1 MANNMTFEDI
11 STVLNSIMSQAT
23 GKTDIV
29 ATNTQQF
36 VAQADVTL
44 KTGYDRVLGAISQV
58 IDKTVY
64 SQRPYRRKFASLY
77 KNSQEWGNHVRKLQ
91 MVDSDFESDDRTPLT
106 DGQAVDMYKIN
117 KGKVRQTNFY
127 GGQTYQF
134 SRTYFKDQLDQAF
147 RSPDELARFISMY
160 TQNMSDVIEQAHEN
174 LARMCVSNYIASK
187 YYWGLKTTTP
197 DSSGVWTSANVGGT
211 HEIKLLTMYNSET
224 GLSLTSTDL
233 KKPENYAPFFRWAI
247 AKILTYSDMMTERST
262 MFNIRINKEGY
273 PRHTPKEKQKLFLYS
288 PEARQIET
296 NVEATTFHNELLKL
310 GAFERVNFWQSI
322 KKPSRININ
331 SIGLT
336 LPNGNVIT
344 NPIYPSGRDYDNIF
358 AVLFDTEAVGYTMI
372 NEWSSTTPF
381 NSRGGYTNVFYHFTD
396 RYWNDLTEQ
405 GLVFT
410 LN

>member
-36 VAQADVTL
+36 VAQADITL
-44 KTGYDRVLGAISQV
+44 KTGYDRCLGAISQV
-58 IDKTVY
+58 LDKTIY
-64 SQRPYRRKFASLY
+64 SNRPYKRKFASLY

-174 LARMCVSNYIASK
+174 LARMCVANYIGAK
-187 YYWGLKTTTP
+187 DVWQEKVNTP
-197 DSSGVWTSANVGGT
+197 SSDPWTAEKVGGI
-211 HEIKLLTMYNSET
+211 HKINLLTMYNSET
-224 GLSLTSTDL
+224 GLSLTLTEL
-233 KKPENYAPFFRWAI
+233 KKPDNYASFYRWAI

-273 PRHTPKEKQKLFLYS
+273 PRHTPKSMQKLFLYS
-288 PEARQIET
+288 PEIRQVET
-296 NVEATTFHNELLKL
+296 QVLSTTFHDEMLRF
-310 GAFERVNFWQSI
+310 GIFERVNFWQSI
-322 KKPSRININ
+322 DSGNMIKINA
-331 SIGLT
+331 GLT
-336 LPNGNVIT
+336 LPNGVT
-344 NPIYPSGRDYDNIF
+344 NSSTYTRTVSNIF
-358 AVLFDTEAVGYTMI
+358 AVLIDTESLGYTMI

-381 NSRGGYTNVFYHFTD
+381 NSRGGYANVFYHFTD

>member
-36 VAQADVTL
+36 VAQADITL
-44 KTGYDRVLGAISQV
+44 KTGYDRVLGAISQT

-91 MVDSDFESDDRTPLT
+91 MLDSDFESDDRTPLT

-174 LARMCVSNYIASK
+174 LARICLANYIAGK
-187 YYWGLKTTTP
+187 IVWQDKTDTPATEPWTAEKTGGIHAINLLK
-197 DSSGVWTSANVGGT
+197 
-211 HEIKLLTMYNSET
+211 MYNSET
-224 GLSLTSTDL
+224 GLNLKLIDL
-233 KKPENYAPFFRWAI
+233 VKHENYATFFRWAI

-273 PRHTPKEKQKLFLYS
+273 PRHTPKSMQKLFIYS
-288 PEARQIET
+288 PEMHQVET
-296 NVEATTFHNELLKL
+296 QVMSTTFHNELLSL

-322 KKPSRININ
+322 ESPSKININ
-331 SIGLT
+331 NIGLT
-336 LPNGNVIT
+336 LPSGVIATSGYNRNIDNV
-344 NPIYPSGRDYDNIF
+344 F
-358 AVLFDTEAVGYTMI
+358 AVLIDTEALGYTMI

-396 RYWNDLTEQ
+396 RYWNDLTEF
-405 GLVFT
+405 GIVFT

>member
-44 KTGYDRVLGAISQV
+44 KTGYDRCLGAISQV
-58 IDKTVY
+58 IDKTIY
-64 SQRPYRRKFASLY
+64 SNRPYKRKFASLY

-91 MVDSDFESDDRTPLT
+91 MVDSDFETDNRLPLT

-147 RSPDELARFISMY
+147 SSPDELARFISMY
-160 TQNMSDVIEQAHEN
+160 TQNMSDLIEQAHEN
-174 LARMCVSNYIASK
+174 LARMCIANYIGAKHFWQGSVNS
-187 YYWGLKTTTP
+187 P
-197 DSSGVWTSANVGGT
+197 SSEPWTSDKVGGI
-211 HEIKLLTMYNSET
+211 HEIRLLSMYNSET
-224 GLSLTSTDL
+224 GLSLKASDL
-233 KKPENYAPFFRWAI
+233 KKPDNYAPFYRWAI
-247 AKILTYSDMMTERST
+247 AKIMIYSDLMTERST

-273 PRHTPKEKQKLFLYS
+273 PRHTPKASQKLFLYS
-288 PEARQIET
+288 PEIRHVET
-296 NVEATTFHNELLKL
+296 EVLSTTFHDELLNL
-310 GAFERVNFWQSI
+310 GTFERVNFWQSI
-322 KKPSRININ
+322 KNGPTINLKQVGLTTPDGNTVYSGYERNIN
-331 SIGLT
+331 
-336 LPNGNVIT
+336 
-344 NPIYPSGRDYDNIF
+344 NIF
-358 AVLFDTEAVGYTMI
+358 AVLIDTEALGYTMI

-405 GLVFT
+405 GIIFT

>member
-1 MANNMTFEDI
+1 MANNITFEDI
-11 STVLNSIMSQAT
+11 STILNSIMSQAT

-36 VAQADVTL
+36 VAQADITL

-64 SQRPYRRKFASLY
+64 SQRPYKRKFASLY

-91 MVDSDFESDDRTPLT
+91 MLDSDFESDDRTPLT
-106 DGQAVDMYKIN
+106 DGSAVDMYKIN

-134 SRTYFKDQLDQAF
+134 SRTYFKDQIDQAF

-174 LARMCVSNYIASK
+174 LARMCVANYIGAKSIWQ
-187 YYWGLKTTTP
+187 YNTDNP
-197 DSSGVWTSANVGGT
+197 SSDPWSSDKVGGT

-224 GLSLTSTDL
+224 GQTLKLTDL
-233 KKPENYAPFFRWAI
+233 KKPVNYAPFYRWAI
-247 AKILTYSDMMTERST
+247 AKILTYSDLMTERST
-262 MFNIRINKEGY
+262 QFNIRINKEGY
-273 PRHTPKEKQKLFLYS
+273 PRHSPKAMQKLFLYS
-288 PEARQIET
+288 PEVRQIET
-296 NVEATTFHNELLKL
+296 QVEATTFHKEFLNF
-310 GAFERVNFWQSI
+310 GTFERVNFWQSI
-322 KKPSRININ
+322 DKKDIVNI
-331 SIGLT
+331 SHVGYT
-336 LPNGNVIT
+336 T
-344 NPIYPSGRDYDNIF
+344 PSGTVSAVSSPKIINNIF
-358 AVLFDTEAVGYTMI
+358 AVLIDTEALGYTMI

>member
-36 VAQADVTL
+36 VAQADITL

-64 SQRPYRRKFASLY
+64 SQRPYKRKFASLY

-91 MVDSDFESDDRTPLT
+91 MVDSDFERDDRTQLT

-174 LARMCVSNYIASK
+174 LARMCVANYIGAK
-187 YYWGLKTTTP
+187 YAWQYYTDNPSTDPW
-197 DSSGVWTSANVGGT
+197 SSDKVGGT
-211 HEIKLLTMYNSET
+211 HEIKL
-224 GLSLTSTDL
+224 
-233 KKPENYAPFFRWAI
+233 
-247 AKILTYSDMMTERST
+247 
-262 MFNIRINKEGY
+262 
-273 PRHTPKEKQKLFLYS
+273 
-288 PEARQIET
+288 
-296 NVEATTFHNELLKL
+296 
-310 GAFERVNFWQSI
+310 
-322 KKPSRININ
+322 
-331 SIGLT
+331 
-336 LPNGNVIT
+336 
-344 NPIYPSGRDYDNIF
+344 
-358 AVLFDTEAVGYTMI
+358 
-372 NEWSSTTPF
+372 
-381 NSRGGYTNVFYHFTD
+381 
-396 RYWNDLTEQ
+396 
-405 GLVFT
+405 
-410 LN
+410 

>member
-36 VAQADVTL
+36 VAQADITL
-44 KTGYDRVLGAISQV
+44 NTGYDRVLGAISQV

-64 SQRPYRRKFASLY
+64 SQRPYKRKFASLY

-91 MVDSDFESDDRTPLT
+91 MVDSDFESDDRTPLA

-147 RSPDELARFISMY
+147 RSPDELARFIAMY
-160 TQNMSDVIEQAHEN
+160 AQNMSDVIEQAHEN
-174 LARMCVSNYIASK
+174 LARMCVSNYITAK
-187 YYWGLKTTTP
+187 NIWQKRTDTP
-197 DSSGVWTSANVGGT
+197 STEPWTNDKVGGT
-211 HEIKLLTMYNSET
+211 HVINLLTNYNTET
-224 GLSLTSTDL
+224 GLSLTAVDL
-233 KKPENYAPFFRWAI
+233 KKPENYAPFYRWAI
-247 AKILTYSDMMTERST
+247 AKILTYSDMMTERSV
-262 MFNIRINKEGY
+262 MFNIRIRKEGY
-273 PRHTPKEKQKLFLYS
+273 PRHSPKTMQKLFLYS
-288 PEARQIET
+288 PEVRQIET
-296 NVEATTFHNELLKL
+296 QVEATTFHNEFLKF

-322 KKPSRININ
+322 KAGDSVNLSN
-331 SIGLT
+331 TG
-336 LPNGNVIT
+336 IT
-344 NPIYPSGRDYDNIF
+344 NPNGMVVTTPYAQTVNNIF
-358 AVLFDTEAVGYTMI
+358 AVLVDTEALGYTMI

-381 NSRGGYTNVFYHFTD
+381 NSRGGYSNVFYHFTD
-396 RYWNDLTEQ
+396 RYWNDLTEF

>member
-36 VAQADVTL
+36 VAQADITL

-174 LARMCVSNYIASK
+174 LARMCVANYIGAK
-187 YYWGLKTTTP
+187 CVWQERCDTPTTDP
-197 DSSGVWTSANVGGT
+197 WVEDKVGGI
-211 HEIKLLTMYNSET
+211 HRIKLLNMYNTET
-224 GLSLTSTDL
+224 GLSLSATDL
-233 KKPENYAPFFRWAI
+233 KKPVNYAPFYRWAI

-273 PRHTPKEKQKLFLYS
+273 PRHSEKNRQKLFLYS
-288 PEARQIET
+288 PEMRQVET
-296 NVEATTFHNELLKL
+296 QVLSTTFHNELLKL
-310 GAFERVNFWQSI
+310 GTFERVNFWQSI
-322 KKPSRININ
+322 KTGNNIN
-331 SIGLT
+331 CNCGYT
-336 LPNGNVIT
+336 APNGLIQT
-344 NPIYPSGRDYDNIF
+344 WGSGGYKVNNIF
-358 AVLFDTEAVGYTMI
+358 AVLLDTESLGYTMI

-396 RYWNDLTEQ
+396 RYWNDLTEF

>member
-36 VAQADVTL
+36 VAQADITL

-58 IDKTVY
+58 IDETVY
-64 SQRPYRRKFASLY
+64 SQRPYKRKFASLY

-174 LARMCVSNYIASK
+174 LARMCVANYIGAK
-187 YYWGLKTTTP
+187 FVWQDKTDIP
-197 DSSGVWTSANVGGT
+197 SAEPWTAEKTGGI
-211 HEIKLLTMYNSET
+211 HEINLLKMYNLET
-224 GLSLTSTDL
+224 GLNLKLIDL
-233 KKPENYAPFFRWAI
+233 IKPENYAPFFRWAI

-262 MFNIRINKEGY
+262 MFNIRINKECY
-273 PRHTPKEKQKLFLYS
+273 PRHTPKSMQKLFIYS
-288 PEARQIET
+288 PEMRQVET
-296 NVEATTFHNELLKL
+296 QVMSTTFHNELLSL
-310 GAFERVNFWQSI
+310 GTFERVNFWQSI
-322 KKPSRININ
+322 ESPSKININ
-331 SIGLT
+331 NIGLT
-336 LPNGNVIT
+336 LPTGVIATSGYNRSIDNV
-344 NPIYPSGRDYDNIF
+344 F
-358 AVLFDTEAVGYTMI
+358 AVLIDTEALGYTMI

-396 RYWNDLTEQ
+396 RYWNDLTEF

>member
-36 VAQADVTL
+36 VAQADITL

-64 SQRPYRRKFASLY
+64 SQRPYKRKFASLY

-106 DGQAVDMYKIN
+106 DGQTVDMYKVN

-174 LARMCVSNYIASK
+174 LARMCVCNYVGAK
-187 YYWGLKTTTP
+187 HHWQYRV
-197 DSSGVWTSANVGGT
+197 DSPSTDPWTADKVGGT
-211 HEIKLLTMYNSET
+211 HEIKLLTMYNTET
-224 GLSLTSTDL
+224 GQTLKSTDL
-233 KKPENYAPFFRWAI
+233 KKPNNYAPFYRWAI
-247 AKILTYSDMMTERST
+247 AKILTYSDMMTERSI

-273 PRHTPKEKQKLFLYS
+273 PRHSPKAMQKLFLYS
-288 PEARQIET
+288 PEVRQIET
-296 NVEATTFHNELLKL
+296 QVEATTFHNEFLKF

-322 KKPSRININ
+322 ETQANVSLEKV
-331 SIGLT
+331 GLT
-336 LPNGNVIT
+336 LPTGTVLTSAQNV
-344 NPIYPSGRDYDNIF
+344 NVNNVF
-358 AVLFDTEAVGYTMI
+358 AVLVDTEAVGYTMI

-381 NSRGGYTNVFYHFTD
+381 NSRGGYSNVFYHFTD
-396 RYWNDLTEQ
+396 RYWNDLTEF

>member
-36 VAQADVTL
+36 VAQADITL

-64 SQRPYRRKFASLY
+64 SQRPYKRKFASLY

-106 DGQAVDMYKIN
+106 DGQTVDMYKVN

-174 LARMCVSNYIASK
+174 LARMCVCNYVGAK
-187 YYWGLKTTTP
+187 HHWQYRV
-197 DSSGVWTSANVGGT
+197 DSPSTDPWTADKVGGT
-211 HEIKLLTMYNSET
+211 HEIKLLTMYNTET
-224 GLSLTSTDL
+224 GQTLKSTDL
-233 KKPENYAPFFRWAI
+233 KKPNNYAPFYRWAI
-247 AKILTYSDMMTERST
+247 AKILTYSDMMTERSI

-273 PRHTPKEKQKLFLYS
+273 PRHSPKAMQKLFLYS
-288 PEARQIET
+288 PEVRQIET
-296 NVEATTFHNELLKL
+296 QVEATTFHNEFLKF

-322 KKPSRININ
+322 ETQANVSLEKV
-331 SIGLT
+331 GLT
-336 LPNGNVIT
+336 LPTGTVLTSTQNV
-344 NPIYPSGRDYDNIF
+344 NVNNVF
-358 AVLFDTEAVGYTMI
+358 AVLVDTEAVGYTMI

-381 NSRGGYTNVFYHFTD
+381 NSRGGYSNVFYHFTD
-396 RYWNDLTEQ
+396 RYWNDLTEF